1 MSEYANRRYM
11 IIDLSEIGSVDFN
24 QIIQKNID
32 DLRVS
37 LDGLLTVV
45 KWDGETPSSVS
56 SLSTKQGPYTHD
68 EIITIMGN
76 SDWTSNRI
84 QLK

>member
-11 IIDLSEIGSVDFN
+11 IIDLVEIGSVDFN

-76 SDWTSNRI
+76 SDWTSNR
-84 QLK
+84 

>member
-32 DLRVS
+32 YLRVS

-68 EIITIMGN
+68 EIITIMCN
-76 SDWTSNRI
+76 SDWTSNR
-84 QLK
+84 

>member
-1 MSEYANRRYM
+1 MSDYANRRYM
-11 IIDLSEIGSVDFN
+11 IIELSEIGSVDFN

-76 SDWTSNRI
+76 SDLTSNII

>member
-1 MSEYANRRYM
+1 MSDYANRRYM
-11 IIDLSEIGSVDFN
+11 IIELSEIGSVDFN

-45 KWDGETPSSVS
+45 KWNGETPSSVN
-56 SLSTKQGPYTHD
+56 SLTTKNGPYTH
-68 EIITIMGN
+68 EQIITIMGG
-76 SDWTSNRI
+76 SDWTNNR
-84 QLK
+84 L

>member
-11 IIDLSEIGSVDFN
+11 IIDLVEIGSVDFN

-45 KWDGETPSSVS
+45 KWVGETPSSVN
-56 SLSTKQGPYTHD
+56 SLTTKKGF
-68 EIITIMGN
+68 
-76 SDWTSNRI
+76 
-84 QLK
+84 K

>member
-32 DLRVS
+32 YLRVS

-76 SDWTSNRI
+76 SDWTSNR
-84 QLK
+84 

>member
-32 DLRVS
+32 YLRVS

>member
-11 IIDLSEIGSVDFN
+11 IIELSEIGSVDFN

-32 DLRVS
+32 YLRVS

-68 EIITIMGN
+68 EIITIMGG
-76 SDWTSNRI
+76 SDWTNNR
-84 QLK
+84 L

>member
-45 KWDGETPSSVS
+45 KWVGETPS
-56 SLSTKQGPYTHD
+56 
-68 EIITIMGN
+68 
-76 SDWTSNRI
+76 
-84 QLK
+84 

>member
-32 DLRVS
+32 YLRVS

-68 EIITIMGN
+68 QIITIMGS
-76 SDWTSNRI
+76 SDWTNNRI

>member
-11 IIDLSEIGSVDFN
+11 IIDLVEIGSVDFN

-32 DLRVS
+32 NLRVS

-45 KWDGETPSSVS
+45 KWVGETPSSVN
-56 SLSTKQGPYTHD
+56 SLTTKKGPYTHD
-68 EIITIMGN
+68 QIITIMGS
-76 SDWTSNRI
+76 SDWTNNR
-84 QLK
+84 L